1 MRFLRP
7 SDYAVFAL
15 YFIILIGLGASF
27 RKRASRSLEHY
38 FLAGRKMPW
47 WALGLSQMSFWFD
60 MTGTMIITSFLF
72 LLGPRGIYV
81 EFRGGACLVL
91 SFIMLWTAKW
101 HRRSGVMTGAEWMIY
116 RFGKDRWAH
125 FARLMSMAS
134 NVILNLGLLAY
145 SFKGAGL
152 FLSMFLPLQPWVC
165 ALIMMAVTAIYTIEA
180 GFYGVIATDIF
191 QSVCIW
197 IGVIFMVVIAVTQIA
212 GVADIGALAASVTGN
227 LQWTSSLPQAK
238 TPMPAGY
245 EGYSWLTMMMLFYFG
260 KSMIQGLG
268 TGADPRYFGARSDRD
283 CGLLSFTA
291 GWSMMLRWPLMMS
304 FVLMGLILV
313 NGLFPDQTVLTQAA
327 DLIKAQAGTVPAN
340 EWPELVARVSNHP
353 ETFSPALA
361 TGLAGLLGPDWA
373 SKLSF
378 LSAHGTVDPERI
390 LPGVLLYGVPAGLRG
405 LILVALMAAA
415 MSTFNAITNAS
426 TGYLTRDLYQ
436 GYLRRKASDKEL
448 IYASYAFG
456 ILVNVAGFAMAYSTK
471 SINDIWGWITMGL
484 VGGLTMPTVL
494 RLYWWRFNAGGFALG
509 TLSGLTAALLQR
521 SFIPQMPEWQ
531 QFVYISLV
539 GLFGSVAGTYLTPKT
554 ERGVVENFYRTTRP
568 FGFWKPLRDVVT
580 ADVAASMAR
589 EQKYDFLSLPF
600 ALAWQFTM
608 LMLPMQLMIREW
620 RAAGITGAV
629 LAVSLAG
636 LYVFW
641 YKKLPKKG
649 ETPLIRAGGSGPDR
663 PGPLSGTRSRR

>member
-1 MRFLRP
+1 MKLLRP

-15 YFIILIGLGASF
+15 YFAVLIGIGAYF
-27 RKRASRSLEHY
+27 RKRASRNLEHY
-38 FLAGRKMPW
+38 LLAGRRMPW
-47 WALGLSQMSFWFD
+47 WALGLSHMSFWFD

-116 RFGKDRWAH
+116 RFGRDRWAH
-125 FARLMSMAS
+125 FALLMSMAS

-152 FLSMFLPLQPWVC
+152 FLSIFLPLQPWVC
-165 ALIMMAVTAIYTIEA
+165 ALAMMVITAVYTIEA

-191 QSVCIW
+191 QTVCIW
-197 IGVIFMVVIAVTQIA
+197 VGVALMVIVAIGQVSGI
-212 GVADIGALAASVTGN
+212 ADIGALAASVTGN
-227 LQWTSSLPQAK
+227 PQWTNSLPQTK

-260 KSMIQGLG
+260 KSVIQGLG
-268 TGADPRYFGARSDRD
+268 TGTDPRYFGARSDRE

-304 FVLMGLILV
+304 FVLMGLILI
-313 NGLFPDQTVLTQAA
+313 NGLFPDQTALAKAA

-340 EWPELVARVSNHP
+340 EWPELVARIAHHP
-353 ETFSPALA
+353 EAYSPALSSE
-361 TGLAGLLGPDWA
+361 LAGLMGPDWA
-373 SKLSF
+373 SKLGF
-378 LSAHGTVDPERI
+378 LSAYGTVDPERI
-390 LPGVLLYGVPAGLRG
+390 LPGVLLYSVPAGLRG

-426 TGYLTRDLYQ
+426 TGFLTRDLYQ

-456 ILVNVAGFAMAYSTK
+456 LLVNVAGFAMAYSTK

-484 VGGLTMPTVL
+484 VGGLTVPTVL

-521 SFIPQMPEWQ
+521 TFLPQMPEGQ

-539 GLFGSVAGTYLTPKT
+539 GLFGSVAGTFLTPKT
-554 ERGVVENFYRTTRP
+554 APDVVENFYRTTRP
-568 FGFWKPLRDVVT
+568 FGFWKQLRGSVP
-580 ADVAASMAR
+580 ADVAAAMAR
-589 EQKYDFLSLPF
+589 EHKFDLLSLPF

-608 LMLPMQLMIREW
+608 LMLPMQVMIREW
-620 RAAGITGAV
+620 RAAAVSVAV

-636 LYVFW
+636 LYAFW
-641 YKKLPKKG
+641 YKKLP
-649 ETPLIRAGGSGPDR
+649 PRNA
-663 PGPLSGTRSRR
+663 

>member
-1 MRFLRP
+1 MKLLRP

-15 YFIILIGLGASF
+15 YFAVLIGIGAYF

-38 FLAGRKMPW
+38 LLAGRRMPW

-116 RFGKDRWAH
+116 RFGRDRWAH
-125 FARLMSMAS
+125 FARLTSMAS

-165 ALIMMAVTAIYTIEA
+165 ALVMMVATAVYTIEA
-180 GFYGVIATDIF
+180 GFYGVIATDLF
-191 QSVCIW
+191 QTACIW
-197 IGVIFMVVIAVTQIA
+197 LGVVLMVVAAVGQIS
-212 GVADIGALAASVTGN
+212 GIADIGALAASVTGN
-227 LQWTSSLPQAK
+227 PRWTTSLPQAR

-260 KSMIQGLG
+260 KSVVQGLG
-268 TGADPRYFGARSDRD
+268 TGADPRYFGARNDRE

-304 FVLMGLILV
+304 FVVMGLVLV
-313 NGLFPDQTVLTQAA
+313 NGLFPDQGVLVQAA
-327 DLIKAQAGTVPAN
+327 DLVKAHAGAVPAN
-340 EWPELVARVSNHP
+340 EWPELMSRLANHP
-353 ETFSPALA
+353 EAFSPAL
-361 TGLAGLLGPDWA
+361 TSGLAGLLGPDWA

-390 LPGVLLYGVPAGLRG
+390 LPGVLLHSVPAGLRG

-426 TGYLTRDLYQ
+426 TGFLTRDLYQ
-436 GYLRRKASDKEL
+436 GYLRPKASDREL

-456 ILVNVAGFAMAYSTK
+456 ILVNAAGFAMAYSTE

-484 VGGLTMPTVL
+484 VGGLTVPTVL

-521 SFIPQMPEWQ
+521 TFIPQMPEPR
-531 QFVYISLV
+531 QFAYVSLV
-539 GLFGSVAGTYLTPKT
+539 GLVGSIAGTFLTPKT
-554 ERGVVENFYRTTRP
+554 SAGVVENFYKTTRP
-568 FGFWKPLRDVVT
+568 FGFWKPLRGSVP
-580 ADVAASMAR
+580 ADVAAAMAR
-589 EQKYDFLSLPF
+589 EHKFDLLSLPF

-620 RAAGITGAV
+620 RAA
-629 LAVSLAG
+629 AVSGSVLVAALAG

-641 YKKLPKKG
+641 YKKLP
-649 ETPLIRAGGSGPDR
+649 R
-663 PGPLSGTRSRR
+663 P